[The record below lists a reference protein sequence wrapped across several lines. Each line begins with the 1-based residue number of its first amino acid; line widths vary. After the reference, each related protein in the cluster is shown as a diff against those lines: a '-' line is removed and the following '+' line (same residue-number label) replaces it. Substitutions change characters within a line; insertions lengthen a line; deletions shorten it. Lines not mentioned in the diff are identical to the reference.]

1 MHRKKR
7 IRRQMMPSPMEID
20 GDGTTAGTVKALV
33 PAKTDHGSTNIETLT
48 KQLEKVNVS
57 QLAKE
62 QKKKKKPKYIDT
74 SKLLTFKRDSKRA
87 SSDA

>member
-1 MHRKKR
+1 
-7 IRRQMMPSPMEID
+7 MPQPMDID
-20 GDGTTAGTVKALV
+20 GDGVTSGTVKALV
-33 PAKTDHGSTNIETLT
+33 AAKTDHGSTNIETPT

-74 SKLLTFKRDSKRA
+74 SKLLTFKRDSKRD
-87 SSDA
+87 SSSA

>member
-1 MHRKKR
+1 MD
-7 IRRQMMPSPMEID
+7 ID
-20 GDGTTAGTVKALV
+20 GDGVTSGTVKPLA
-33 PAKTDHGSTNIETLT
+33 PAKTGHGSTNIETLT
-48 KQLEKVNVS
+48 KQLEKINIT

-62 QKKKKKPKYIDT
+62 QKKAIKPKYIDT